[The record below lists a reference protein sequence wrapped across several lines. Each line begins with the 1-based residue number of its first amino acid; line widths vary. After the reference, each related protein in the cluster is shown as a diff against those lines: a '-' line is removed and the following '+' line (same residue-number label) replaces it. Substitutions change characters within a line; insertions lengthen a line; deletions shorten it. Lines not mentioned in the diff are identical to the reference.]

1 MKIEA
6 HRLKSDRRK
15 NTFADVAEKFV
26 ENHAKKHNKTWKKT
40 QYNLTKYVVPIW
52 GERPISS
59 ITLYDSIE
67 LIEDIAD
74 SNGPYTANYVRANL
88 RKLYS
93 WACRR
98 GLAETNPVIDVERP
112 ISLKKSER
120 DRVLTHEELQAI
132 WKACCEL
139 GYPFGLFTQLLLLTA
154 QRRTEVSTIS
164 NSDLDFR
171 EKVWHLNRESTK
183 ANRAHDVPL
192 SELALEVVRIT
203 PRFEAGDYIF
213 STTGGLTSIGGFS
226 KAKAKLDE
234 LAGVEGWRFHDLR
247 RTVGT
252 NMAEHLGISEFIV
265 GRVLNHAHSS
275 VTSIYARASY
285 MKEKREALDKWS
297 QHLGEIV
304 GELS

>member
-1 MKIEA
+1 M
-6 HRLKSDRRK
+6 
-15 NTFADVAEKFV
+15 
-26 ENHAKKHNKTWKKT
+26 
-40 QYNLTKYVVPIW
+40 
-52 GERPISS
+52 
-59 ITLYDSIE
+59 
-67 LIEDIAD
+67 
-74 SNGPYTANYVRANL
+74 
-88 RKLYS
+88 
-93 WACRR
+93 
-98 GLAETNPVIDVERP
+98 
-112 ISLKKSER
+112 
-120 DRVLTHEELQAI
+120 
-132 WKACCEL
+132 
-139 GYPFGLFTQLLLLTA
+139 
-154 QRRTEVSTIS
+154 
-164 NSDLDFR
+164 
-171 EKVWHLNRESTK
+171 NRESTK

-285 MKEKREALDKWS
+285 MKEKREALEKWS
-297 QHLGEIV
+297 QHLREIV
-304 GELS
+304 GKTP